1 MMDSGDQFGV
11 GAVFQE
17 YGEHLA
23 AEGEVKELLRG
34 TTRELEVASREV
46 HSLLQRVHR
55 PGGVL
60 EASKLAILAK
70 EKFAK
75 VQELYKVLDTQ
86 LPAGSFWKYC
96 QLWGSTTSWVSFLA
110 SLTVY
115 LETEALATKEQVSE
129 LIGLDSTTTVR
140 LDIEEYLMGLCH
152 LSNELSRLTV
162 NCVTSEDYS
171 RPERIATFLSTLHTG
186 FRQLNLKNDNLR
198 KKFDGIKYDLK
209 KVEEVVYDLSI
220 RGLNK
225 PVVKQVE
232 GGEEGAEKV
241 EETAEK
247 EKVSS

>member
-1 MMDSGDQFGV
+1 MMDGVDQFGV

-17 YGEHLA
+17 YGEHLT
-23 AEGEVKELLRG
+23 AEGEVKEQLRG
-34 TTRELEVASREV
+34 TTRELEVASRDV

-60 EASKLAILAK
+60 EATKLATLAK
-70 EKFAK
+70 EKFSK
-75 VQELYKVLDTQ
+75 VQELYKVLDSQ
-86 LPAGSFWKYC
+86 LPAGTFWKYC
-96 QLWGSTTSWVSFLA
+96 QLWGSTTSWISFLA
-110 SLTVY
+110 SLTIY
-115 LETEALATKEQVSE
+115 LETEALAKKEQVEE
-129 LIGLDSTTTVR
+129 LLGLNSTSTVR

-171 RPERIATFLSTLHTG
+171 RPERIATFISTLHTG
-186 FRQLNLKNDNLR
+186 FRLLNLKNDNLR

-225 PVVKQVE
+225 SVGKQTE
-232 GGEEGAEKV
+232 GDKEITDKLEESGDKDKA
-241 EETAEK
+241 
-247 EKVSS
+247 SS

>member
-1 MMDSGDQFGV
+1 MESGDQFGV
-11 GAVFQE
+11 GVVFQE
-17 YGEHLA
+17 YGEYLA

-60 EASKLAILAK
+60 EAVKLATQAK
-70 EKFAK
+70 EKFSK

-110 SLTVY
+110 SFTVY
-115 LETEALATKEQVSE
+115 LETEALATKEQVCE

-171 RPERIATFLSTLHTG
+171 RPERIATFLSSLHTG
-186 FRQLNLKNDNLR
+186 FRLLNLKNDNLR

-225 PVVKQVE
+225 PVVKHVE
-232 GGEEGAEKV
+232 GATEKV
-241 EETAEK
+241 EGVAE
-247 EKVSS
+247 EKVSN

>member
-1 MMDSGDQFGV
+1 MGLQESRGERRMMDSGDQFGV

-17 YGEHLA
+17 YGEH
-23 AEGEVKELLRG
+23 
-34 TTRELEVASREV
+34 
-46 HSLLQRVHR
+46 
-55 PGGVL
+55 
-60 EASKLAILAK
+60 
-70 EKFAK
+70 
-75 VQELYKVLDTQ
+75 
-86 LPAGSFWKYC
+86 
-96 QLWGSTTSWVSFLA
+96 LA

-129 LIGLDSTTTVR
+129 LIGLNSTTTVR

-198 KKFDGIKYDLK
+198 KKFD
-209 KVEEVVYDLSI
+209 EVVYDLSI

-232 GGEEGAEKV
+232 GGDEGAE
-241 EETAEK
+241 
-247 EKVSS
+247 